1 MHLKKAAVLI
11 LFFLATAVNA
21 HAVDFICF
29 ESTED
34 CKDNGPFLSVAWI
47 TAVRHAGSGEIE
59 VWFDGW
65 PGSGRVRWTQVDWDH
80 FFSNVI
86 QKHDFKKFADYY
98 IKDQYLRRIHCALS
112 TCELQIHPYT
122 MRLEGAAAVA
132 MKAYIA
138 QQIAAGRIIVTPSK
152 EGGRQ

>member
-1 MHLKKAAVLI
+1 MNLKKVIVLI
-11 LFFLATAVNA
+11 VFFLATAKNA

-29 ESTED
+29 ESNED
-34 CKDNGPFLSVAWI
+34 CKENGPFLSVAWI
-47 TAVRHAGSGEIE
+47 TAVRNAGSGEIE

-65 PGSGRVRWTQVDWDH
+65 PGSGRVRWTHVDWDH

-86 QKHDFKKFADYY
+86 QKHNFKKFADYY

-112 TCELQIHPYT
+112 TCELQIHPHT

-138 QQIAAGRIIVTPSK
+138 QQVAAGRIITTPSK